1 MNRRWLS
8 FVCVAPLFGAWVVGC
23 SDDDDTSVVV
33 TPDAGSPDA
42 GNDAATPD
50 VDAAPDAEV
59 DAGNDAAAPDTC
71 APPSGLS
78 PRVLVT
84 AGGELAVF
92 DLAKKEVVG
101 RLEFP
106 GFGATASSG
115 ANPFLLES
123 SADVVA
129 KLDAKEPWKVLSTW
143 NVLGDDTFDGA
154 APYANPSD
162 LVVPTCDSGYVVRYN
177 RNKIAVIDTSKTVE
191 GGAPS
196 SFIDL
201 SGFIQEGDTDGFVNV
216 ASAVYAP
223 AKKRIYLLLGNNDL
237 TKITGAPEYAALCT
251 DSTPSIVGIDV
262 EKGTVVS
269 LGGAGPLGSILL
281 GGAGV
286 NPGAGALAYDAKN
299 DRLLVLETGCNA
311 DEDGTA
317 GPLERRRI
325 EEVSLATGAVK
336 TLLSLDDKGFPAA
349 LAYIDET
356 HAVVGFYGQT
366 FLWDPTTT
374 SLGAEIPGGLDVF
387 APAGNGRV
395 VGTRATFPDDGGAP
409 GIDLVSVAFTDA
421 TTPIEPSAVEV
432 LATNPFTDN
441 TAYVGGL
448 EVWPRP

>member
-8 FVCVAPLFGAWVVGC
+8 FVWAAPLFGVWAVGC
-23 SDDDDTSVVV
+23 SDDDGASVVT

-42 GNDAATPD
+42 GDGKDAATPAED
-50 VDAAPDAEV
+50 AGDAGEDAAIPA
-59 DAGNDAAAPDTC
+59 TC

-84 AGGELAVF
+84 AGGELAVV
-92 DLAKKEVVG
+92 DLAKKEVAG
-101 RLEFP
+101 RLNFP

-115 ANPFLLES
+115 ANPYLLES

-143 NVLGDDTFDGA
+143 NVLGEDTYDGA
-154 APYANPSD
+154 ASYANPSD
-162 LVVPTCDSGYVVRYN
+162 IVVPTCDSGYVVRYN
-177 RNKIAVIDTSKTVE
+177 RNKVAVIDTTASAD

-196 SFIDL
+196 KFIDL
-201 SGFIQEGDTDGFVNV
+201 SSFVQEGDKDGFVNM

-223 AKKRIYLLLGNNDL
+223 SKKRIYLLLGNNDL
-237 TKITGAPEYAALCT
+237 KKVASDGYTALCT
-251 DSTPSIVGIDV
+251 DSKPTIVGIDTETGAV
-262 EKGTVVS
+262 AS
-269 LGGAGPLGSILL
+269 LGGQGPSGSILL

-286 NPGAGALAYDAKN
+286 NPGAASMVYDAKN

-311 DEDGTA
+311 DEDGQA
-317 GPLERRRI
+317 GAVERRRV

-349 LAYIDET
+349 LTYVDET

-374 SLGAEIPGGLDVF
+374 SLGAEIPGGLGLF
-387 APAGNGRV
+387 AYAGSGRL
-395 VGTRATFPDDGGAP
+395 VGARATYPDDGGAP
-409 GIDLVSVAFTDA
+409 GIELVSVAFTDA
-421 TTPIEPSAVEV
+421 TTPIAEGAVEV

-441 TAYVGGL
+441 TAYLGGL
-448 EVWPRP
+448 EVWPKP

>member
-8 FVCVAPLFGAWVVGC
+8 FVWVAPLFGAWAVGC
-23 SDDDDTSVVV
+23 SDDDVAVVA
-33 TPDAGSPDA
+33 TPDAGTPDA
-42 GNDAATPD
+42 GDAKDAATPD
-50 VDAAPDAEV
+50 VDAG
-59 DAGNDAAAPDTC
+59 DAGEEDAATPDTC

-78 PRVLVT
+78 PRILVT

-101 RLEFP
+101 RLDFP

-115 ANPFLLES
+115 ANPYLLES

-154 APYANPSD
+154 SSFANPSD
-162 LVVPTCDSGYVVRYN
+162 IVVPTCESGYVVRYN
-177 RNKIAVIDTSKTVE
+177 RNKIAVIDTTTAAD

-196 SFIDL
+196 SFVDL
-201 SGFIQEGDTDGFVNV
+201 SAFVQEGDKDGFVNA
-216 ASAVYAP
+216 ASAVYVP
-223 AKKRIYLLLGNNDL
+223 SKKRVYLLLGNNDL
-237 TKITGAPEYAALCT
+237 KKVAPDGYTALCT
-251 DSTPSIVGIDV
+251 DSKPSIVGIDV
-262 EKGTVVS
+262 EKGAVVS
-269 LGGAGPLGSILL
+269 LGGQGPSGSILL
-281 GGAGV
+281 EGAGV
-286 NPGAGALAYDAKN
+286 NPGAGSLVYDAKN

-311 DEDGTA
+311 DEEGQA
-317 GPLERRRI
+317 GAVERRRV

-374 SLGAEIPGGLDVF
+374 SLGAEIPGGLGFF
-387 APAGNGRV
+387 ASAGSGRI
-395 VGTRATFPDDGGAP
+395 VGTRSTYPDDGGAP
-409 GIDLVSVAFTDA
+409 GIELVSVTFTDA
-421 TTPIEPSAVEV
+421 TTPIAEGAVEV

-441 TAYVGGL
+441 TAFVGGL
-448 EVWPRP
+448 QVWPTP